1 MPNAK
6 IIENVRS
13 KSFPKG
19 LRLRVVKRSQDNCI
33 GCLVSR
39 KGAIRLLTSPK
50 RLLAKDVFLGFLMP
64 MK

>member
-19 LRLRVVKRSQDNCI
+19 LRLRVVRRSQGNCI

-39 KGAIRLLTSPK
+39 KGVIRLLDCSTK
-50 RLLAKDVFLGFLMP
+50 LIADDIFLGFLLP
-64 MK
+64 LR